1 MSRKRQ
7 ARSYEE
13 ETELESTLEVPD
25 IINVWKRARIE
36 YQQDK
41 EEHKHVRE
49 VDIIQQSI
57 VDIFLNNPK
66 YQLLEEQYIPA
77 KRIHSKSNNNNRDP
91 RSKWYIPLKKAFL
104 GKGVYGSTYKIYDSS
119 KDDNKAEEFSC
130 VAKVIHKRETLA
142 QMLLVGDRFF
152 QSSVLQEITL
162 QQRAAEV
169 GVALPIYDAWFIKA
183 EDDRKILPPLLTAQS
198 NNLITTAVFIM
209 KRADLTIKEMIK
221 DKDLTKKQLS
231 AIRHEVAL
239 LIDDLHKK
247 AHIMHK
253 DIHYGNVMFRKD
265 EDQFYI
271 IDFGLARELKRGEPL
286 HSRDFLVLNTLADY
300 IRNAR
305 GSPETQS
312 DTIPYEDDE
321 SSGLSQYEEEE
332 EEEEQKHYVSNFDT
346 AFKWDPDT
354 GNLVMED
361 GREFVPPVLEMVPEE
376 EEEQSKEVGFYDVPS
391 GPDNPFDPEETRR
404 IRKQYK
410 KSPYPHHQQQQE
422 EEVDYEAKYNSPKVH
437 SPIVEQYESATQRR

>member
-13 ETELESTLEVPD
+13 ETKLTSTLEVPD

-41 EEHKHVRE
+41 EEHKHSPE

-57 VDIFLNNPK
+57 VDTFLNDPK

-77 KRIHSKSNNNNRDP
+77 KRIHSKSIQANNNNNRDP

-130 VAKVIHKRETLA
+130 VAKVIQKRETLA
-142 QMLLVGDRFF
+142 QMLLIGDRFF

-183 EDDRKILPPLLTAQS
+183 EDDRKILPPLLTTQS

-265 EDQFYI
+265 EDRFYI
-271 IDFGLARELKRGEPL
+271 IDFGLARELKIGEPL

-312 DTIPYEDDE
+312 DTIPYEEDE
-321 SSGLSQYEEEE
+321 SSGLSQYEEEEE

-376 EEEQSKEVGFYDVPS
+376 QSKEVGFYDVPS
-391 GPDNPFDPEETRR
+391 GPDNPFDPEETLR

-410 KSPYPHHQQQQE
+410 KSPYPPQQQ
-422 EEVDYEAKYNSPKVH
+422 EVDYEAKYNSPRVH
-437 SPIVEQYESATQRR
+437 SPIVEQYESATIAH